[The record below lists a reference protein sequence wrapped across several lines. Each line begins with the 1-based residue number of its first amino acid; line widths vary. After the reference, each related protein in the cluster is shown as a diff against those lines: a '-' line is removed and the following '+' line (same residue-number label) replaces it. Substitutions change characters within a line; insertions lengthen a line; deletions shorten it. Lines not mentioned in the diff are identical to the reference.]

1 MPHRPRVLDKISLFF
16 QRLIWADLRQ
26 DRFGLSKRNLILV
39 FGACQSVMSAFD
51 SNRRSLVRYTYPN
64 LAVLI
69 RSNQSVTDGYAAQ
82 CFHPSLAIKN
92 FRSISIGAWCRC
104 SFGSE
109 CCFAGIIVPVAAVEQ
124 SASRRHSAARSA
136 ASGFGECCRHAA

>member
-69 RSNQSVTDGYAAQ
+69 RSNQSITDGYAAN
-82 CFHPSLAIKN
+82 CAMLPSIVGNQKL
-92 FRSISIGAWCRC
+92 
-104 SFGSE
+104 SFDLD
-109 CCFAGIIVPVAAVEQ
+109 
-124 SASRRHSAARSA
+124 RRVL
-136 ASGFGECCRHAA
+136 